1 MGTSQTCK
9 GPSSKSPL
17 EPEWLSS
24 DIILNPDLNG
34 NIGDILYPIKNT
46 DTNLNQLM
54 NPEMSS
60 IPNRFR
66 TARKELTTYLR
77 TGNENNFK
85 KSIASYVRKSGGVN
99 SVISHHKTAIKVGAG
114 IFARVATSAR
124 EIRDAIARGESA
136 KDVLHQFI
144 KDFGLKRG
152 LLDSETII
160 QILDEVIDTFEI
172 EFEEINDDG
181 SNMPWTDLLVDFCS
195 RVITY
200 DYFQKVNFFERGEFE
215 QRNLKEREIK
225 ALINI
230 YVRDKLGY
238 IEPANM
244 TNASLEIILN
254 RCITETYSQICEE
267 VEFDD

>member
-24 DIILNPDLNG
+24 DIISNPDLNG
-34 NIGDILYPIKNT
+34 NIGDILDPKNT
-46 DTNLNQLM
+46 DTNLEQLL
-54 NPEMSS
+54 NLEIGS

-66 TARKELTTYLR
+66 IARRELTTYLR

-99 SVISHHKTAIKVGAG
+99 SVVSHHKTAIKVGAG

-195 RVITY
+195 RVIIY

-215 QRNLKEREIK
+215 QCMARVK
-225 ALINI
+225 
-230 YVRDKLGY
+230 
-238 IEPANM
+238 
-244 TNASLEIILN
+244 
-254 RCITETYSQICEE
+254 
-267 VEFDD
+267 